1 VRGGRPQGSRDGRVQ
16 ATGMCRGEL
25 ALRPRARYRARGTA
39 LRRRFEVR
47 LNARVSADELHHLA
61 LPMLYGAPAYAR
73 PPTVVHVA
81 RPFDPDDLPIQAVMT
96 DEERALLQGGP
107 FVQREGLQSAETPN
121 LNARPFSLRSLTD
134 RLRGA
139 GN

>member
-1 VRGGRPQGSRDGRVQ
+1 MCHGG
-16 ATGMCRGEL
+16 L
-25 ALRPRARYRARGTA
+25 ALRPGARYRARGTA
-39 LRRRFEVR
+39 LCRWFAVR
-47 LNARVSADELHHLA
+47 LAGRVSADELHHLA

-73 PPTVVHVA
+73 PPTVVHVV

-96 DEERALLQGGP
+96 EEERSLLQDGP
-107 FVQREGLQSAETPN
+107 FVQREGLQPAGTTN

-139 GN
+139 RD